1 MTTPTKAIIG
11 TVVLALVLL
20 VLWIFLGTP
29 GVAPVSAEQFDAQK
43 GIPPLIL
50 ENFSRWGLIANSLR
64 ILQVALG
71 VIGTAAALLVTT
83 FTGELGTFRTK
94 ILTFVAAFCL
104 GTLTAFDIGG
114 KANQT
119 RNAWREVAVAVIK
132 YQHTKL
138 PSEQAFDDLIA
149 AYKRAEEIVGDVA
162 FRSSD
167 QQPQATPKPKA
178 IGDSATASEKNV
190 GR

>member
-1 MTTPTKAIIG
+1 MTTLIKAIIG
-11 TVVLALVLL
+11 TVVLVVALL
-20 VLWIFLGTP
+20 VLWIFLGAP

-50 ENFSRWGLIANSLR
+50 ENFRRWELIANSLR
-64 ILQVALG
+64 ILQVGLG

-83 FTGELGTFRTK
+83 FTSELGTFRTK

-167 QQPQATPKPKA
+167 PQPQATPKPKA
-178 IGDSATASEKNV
+178 IVDSATASEKDM